1 MGSVDPI
8 DRRGKSTQRTKMN
21 KNDLLQG
28 TLDML
33 ILRILSRGEMH
44 GWGIADR
51 IEKISESALSVGEGS
66 LYPALYRMEEKGWI
80 DSSWGQS
87 DNNRKAKFYVITKAG
102 RKQLDVE
109 EETWNRLSLAVAVIL
124 RSA

>member
-1 MGSVDPI
+1 MVPI
-8 DRRGKSTQRTKMN
+8 DCRGKSTQRTKMN

-87 DNNRKAKFYVITKAG
+87 DNNRKAKFYVLTKAG